1 LISPEQGKGPQMSD
15 AFDNLIE
22 RQSPPS
28 TKAATDYLA
37 TSGATAISIIQT
49 DGVCAFH
56 ITLKIDQ
63 EAISTHWLPEA
74 VATPVIKSAR
84 HHAGKT
90 TDIDAA
96 IAALH
101 QAATDHRAT
110 LMHTPSCW
118 NARAARSKGSTLDA
132 RDRRAGAVQQGI
144 QTAAHRG
151 HRKRFRLHDQQGCL
165 GAVAD
170 RPDLAARRRA
180 ATFGW

>member
-1 LISPEQGKGPQMSD
+1 LISPEQGKGPQMCD

-49 DGVCAFH
+49 DGVCAFR
-56 ITLKIDQ
+56 IALTIDR

-110 LMHTPSCW
+110 LMPH
-118 NARAARSKGSTLDA
+118 AVVLQRAGGAVKRLDA
-132 RDRRAGAVQQGI
+132 RCAGPARWFSSTRNTNGGAPRPPKAVP
-144 QTAAHRG
+144 AS
-151 HRKRFRLHDQQGCL
+151 
-165 GAVAD
+165 
-170 RPDLAARRRA
+170 
-180 ATFGW
+180 